1 MAGQG
6 ADLLPGKDAT
16 LRGGGGDPGTGG
28 FPVEA
33 VGRHLQEAKG
43 LGIWAVGLWTWGPG
57 VPEISFLL

>member
-1 MAGQG
+1 M
-6 ADLLPGKDAT
+6 PGKDAT